1 MWRGVAP
8 QLCNCN
14 KAARIE
20 GEMFAPAQDMFHAA
34 ARWRTWVLM
43 GNQDIQLRYR
53 RSVIGPFWISLSLAA
68 LIFALT
74 ILYSQIFD
82 QPFGDYLRWLS
93 SGFLVWFLLSSMLI
107 EGCSIGTEA
116 EAQLRSAAIPITV
129 LAARMV
135 YRNSIV
141 FLHNAL
147 VVVALALIFGFVP
160 TVQTLWIF
168 PGVATVLIIGFL
180 VANIVGPICLRFRDL
195 QQVVVNVVQIIFFL
209 TPVLWRPEQGRVSS
223 VFVEYNPFYHMV
235 ELVRAPL
242 LGNVPTEQ
250 NWIIVLSVMGVLL
263 VFSVIT
269 LSVSRKKIFLWL

>member
-1 MWRGVAP
+1 
-8 QLCNCN
+8 
-14 KAARIE
+14 
-20 GEMFAPAQDMFHAA
+20 MFAPAQDMFHAA
-34 ARWRTWVLM
+34 RRWRTWVLM

-116 EAQLRSAAIPITV
+116 EGQLRSAAIPIPV

-147 VVVALALIFGFVP
+147 VVVVLAVIFGFVP

-168 PGVATVLIIGFL
+168 PGVAAVLVLGFL
-180 VANIVGPICLRFRDL
+180 VANIFGPICLRFRDL
-195 QQVVVNVVQIIFFL
+195 QQVVVNIVQIIFFL

-250 NWIIVLSVMGVLL
+250 NWVIVLSVMGGLL
-263 VFSVIT
+263 LTAVIT